1 MTSQVTTST
10 FIKMKQQGKKI
21 TTLTAYDYP
30 FARLMDEAGIDSIL
44 VGDSL
49 GMVVQ
54 GRQTTLPVTMDEMLY
69 HTAMVARA
77 CQRAL
82 VVGDMPFMSYQ
93 GAVTEAVLN
102 AGRFLKEAGAAAVK
116 LEGGA
121 DVCPVIAALAKAG
134 IPVQAHIGLTPQS
147 VHQMGGFKVQ
157 RDEKRL
163 LKDAKEVEG
172 AGAFSVVLEGIPS
185 PISEKITQALT
196 IPTIGIGAGP
206 HCDGQVLVMHDML
219 GVNDR
224 FLPKFV
230 KKYVDLAA
238 ETRKG
243 VAAYINDVQQGRF
256 LRMPMN
262 TNKPDKRFCI
272 IGCGRVG
279 VNLAVFLTQ
288 QGYGPAALA
297 SRTCVRLG
305 MRHRLSGAG
314 RYLLILRRRPE
325 REKSF

>member
-1 MTSQVTTST
+1 MTTQVTTST
-10 FIKMKQQGKKI
+10 FMKMKQQGKKI

-30 FARLMDEAGIDSIL
+30 FARLLDEAGVDSIL

-93 GAVTEAVLN
+93 GSLNAAVEN
-102 AGRFLKEAGAAAVK
+102 AGRFLKEAGASAVK

-121 DVCPVIAALAKAG
+121 DVCPVITALAKAG

-157 RDEKRL
+157 RDEERL
-163 LKDAKEVEG
+163 LKDAKDVET

-185 PISEKITQALT
+185 PISEKITQALK

-206 HCDGQVLVMHDML
+206 LCDGQVLVLHDML
-219 GVNDR
+219 GINDR

-230 KKYVDLAA
+230 KKYADLAA
-238 ETRKG
+238 EARKG
-243 VAAYINDVQQGRF
+243 VAAYIDDVQQGRF
-256 LRMPMN
+256 P
-262 TNKPDKRFCI
+262 
-272 IGCGRVG
+272 
-279 VNLAVFLTQ
+279 
-288 QGYGPAALA
+288 
-297 SRTCVRLG
+297 
-305 MRHRLSGAG
+305 SGA
-314 RYLLILRRRPE
+314 YE
-325 REKSF
+325 YK